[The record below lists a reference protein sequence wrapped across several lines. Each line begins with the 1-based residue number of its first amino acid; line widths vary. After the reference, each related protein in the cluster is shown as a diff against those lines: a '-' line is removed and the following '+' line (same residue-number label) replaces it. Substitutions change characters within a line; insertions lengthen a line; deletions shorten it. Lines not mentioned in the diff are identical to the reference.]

1 MILIGPKIVAA
12 SKVLLRNPML
22 KLFES
27 PLRVHLCVYGNHLEW
42 EPPKELQRSQG
53 GEQPGYPTKIFA
65 VTKYWKKYL
74 KILKYC
80 TQMSYPTKIYGATK
94 LSKYSGEPGDPT
106 NVGKSRT
113 KLNAYFKCTYWM
125 YHILLHECMW
135 HLRKFWISP
144 FPLWTTIQYHASV
157 NIPF

>member
-22 KLFES
+22 NLFES

-65 VTKYWKKYL
+65 VTKYWEKNIEILHTNLWGDKTIKIFGRARWSHQCWEIQNWAERLFQMYIL
-74 KILKYC
+74 NVSHLITWMYVTFAKIL
-80 TQMSYPTKIYGATK
+80 
-94 LSKYSGEPGDPT
+94 
-106 NVGKSRT
+106 N
-113 KLNAYFKCTYWM
+113 
-125 YHILLHECMW
+125 
-135 HLRKFWISP
+135 
-144 FPLWTTIQYHASV
+144 FPLSPLNDHPISC
-157 NIPF
+157 FS

>member
-1 MILIGPKIVAA
+1 MILIGQKIVAA

-27 PLRVHLCVYGNHLEW
+27 PLRVHLWVYGNHLEW

-65 VTKYWKKYL
+65 VPKNW
-74 KILKYC
+74 KILKFY
-80 TQMSYPTKIYGATK
+80 TKMSYPTKICGATK
-94 LSKYSGEPGDPT
+94 LWKYSGEPGDPT
-106 NVGKSRT
+106 NVGKSRI
-113 KLNAYFKCTYWM
+113 KLKAYFRFTCWM

-135 HLRKFWISP
+135 HLPKFWISSAP
-144 FPLWTTIQYHASV
+144 RWTTIQYHASV

>member
-22 KLFES
+22 NLFES

-65 VTKYWKKYL
+65 VTKYWKKIFKNIEILHTNELSNQNLWGDITIKIFGRARWSHQCWEIQNWAERLFQMYIL
-74 KILKYC
+74 NVSHLITWMYVTFAKIL
-80 TQMSYPTKIYGATK
+80 
-94 LSKYSGEPGDPT
+94 
-106 NVGKSRT
+106 N
-113 KLNAYFKCTYWM
+113 
-125 YHILLHECMW
+125 
-135 HLRKFWISP
+135 
-144 FPLWTTIQYHASV
+144 FPLSPLNDHPISC
-157 NIPF
+157 FS